1 MFLLSFKVPYKVK
14 NQYIVILSVKFFQS
28 IFLGLIF
35 ILTTNTIVTGQT
47 KSKKPNIV
55 FILAD
60 DLGWMDITSNGSKY
74 YETPNIDRLAKRG
87 MIFSNAYTA
96 NPLCS
101 PTRASILSGQY
112 PARFHFTTPGGHLAP
127 NPDVPLMKDKAVAWN
142 KVITPTSRT
151 FLPLESYTI
160 AEKLKTVGY
169 TTGFIGKWHLGQNPY
184 SPEAQGF
191 DFNVAGGPNPGP
203 PNYFSPYKIKNLPDG
218 PLHEYITDRVTEEAL
233 KYIDMKKDTTF
244 FLCMWEF
251 AVHAP
256 FQGKLD
262 YVKYYENKVDPRGKQ
277 NNPIMAAMIK
287 SLDESVGRIMDKLD
301 ELKLTDNTMI
311 VFYSDNGG
319 NMYDIVNGKDAT
331 NNFPLKYGKGNIH
344 EGGVKVPLIVSW
356 PGKIKPNSMSDE
368 VITSVDFYPT
378 LLDVASTKADK
389 GQILDGVSLI
399 PVLTENKSLNRE
411 AIFCHFPHYVPAT
424 NNYPSTSVRKGDWKL
439 IRVYGEGKN
448 QSDAY
453 ELYNLKT
460 DLGEERN
467 LASKMPEKVKELNAL
482 IVKHVNEID
491 GIFPKPNPAFNP
503 NVKSPMGVRP
513 IFPSEKYIMY

>member
-1 MFLLSFKVPYKVK
+1 MNVSFKFLPTV
-14 NQYIVILSVKFFQS
+14 QIVFLFF
-28 IFLGLIF
+28 F
-35 ILTTNTIVTGQT
+35 IHTIASAQT
-47 KSKKPNIV
+47 KSLKPNIV

-60 DLGWMDITSNGSKY
+60 DLGWMDITANGSQY

-112 PARFHFTTPGGHLAP
+112 PARLHITTPNGHQAP
-127 NPDVPLMKDKAVAWN
+127 NPDAPLMKDKAVAWN
-142 KVITPTSRT
+142 KVITSGSRT
-151 FLPLESYTI
+151 FLPLETYTI

-191 DFNVAGGPNPGP
+191 DFNIAGGPNPGP
-203 PNYFSPYKIKNLPDG
+203 PSYFSPYKIKNLPDG
-218 PLHEYITDRVTEEAL
+218 PPKEYITDRVTDEAL
-233 KYIDMKKDTTF
+233 KYIETKKDTSF

-256 FQGKLD
+256 FQSKLEN
-262 YVKYYENKVDPRGKQ
+262 VKYFENKVDPRGKQ
-277 NNPIMAAMIK
+277 NNAIMAGMIK

-344 EGGVKVPLIVSW
+344 EGGVRIPLIVSW
-356 PGKIKPNSMSDE
+356 PSKIEANSKSDA
-368 VITSVDFYPT
+368 IISSIDFYPT
-378 LLDVASTKADK
+378 LLDAASTKADK
-389 GQILDGVSLI
+389 AQILDGVSLM
-399 PVLTENKSLNRE
+399 PVLTKNKNLKRK
-411 AIFCHFPHYVPAT
+411 AIFCHFPHYTPAT

-439 IRVYGEGKN
+439 IRFYGEGEN
-448 QSDAY
+448 QTDAY
-453 ELYNLKT
+453 KLYNLKDDIGEQK
-460 DLGEERN
+460 DLSGE
-467 LASKMPEKVKELNAL
+467 MPKLVKKLNAL
-482 IVKHVNEID
+482 IVNHVNEVD
-491 GIFPKPNPAFNP
+491 GIFPKINPAYNAKA
-503 NVKSPMGVRP
+503 KSPMGERP
-513 IFPSEKYIMY
+513 IFPSEKYPNY